1 MALRKTLSP
10 IGGSLGVIIDKPI
23 LQSLDLD
30 RHSVLQLSI
39 ENGAIVLRAE
49 PQRSASSREELQ
61 RWARH
66 LMLRLARSSEAP
78 DELTEEVSRL
88 SAAFRVL
95 VKDKKLGPAPSSSKP
110 EALLAWAQ
118 KIVEH
123 LDHREAPPP
132 PIYTRVVAGEILEEL
147 ARAQGTFVEV
157 TAARRFAGASSSV
170 VAGVLWSLLAREL
183 VEVHPDS
190 SSVRPALE
198 RLRQQGRIPQTLPT
212 SLTDA
217 LTNGVTLLRLTPAG
231 GDYLHELRRREPT
244 PDER

>member
-66 LMLRLARSSEAP
+66 LMLRLAKSSEAP

-88 SAAFRVL
+88 SAAFRIL

-123 LDHREAPPP
+123 LDQREAPPP

-157 TAARRFAGASSSV
+157 TAARSSSV

-190 SSVRPALE
+190 SSIRPALE